1 MDVPPTLQMAVDL
14 IKHNAHMVQSWI
26 TRFIA
31 VNGALASAVGA
42 ILGWG
47 SMQQN
52 EKLVL
57 SVLISICA
65 LAIWSSFAI
74 SGVIQRH
81 LDWNGVYMRRIKEL
95 QPIEAPLFTEKAA
108 KGYSLK
114 STARWMPWIALIP
127 WSILALIMLY
137 KLVS

>member
-1 MDVPPTLQMAVDL
+1 MDVHPTLQMAVDL
-14 IKHNAHMVQSWI
+14 IKHNAHMVQSWV

-42 ILGWG
+42 ILGWS

-57 SVLISICA
+57 FVLISICI
-65 LAIWSSFAI
+65 LAIWASFAI

-95 QPIEAPLFTEKAA
+95 QPIGAPLFTEKAE
-108 KGYSLK
+108 KGSSLEN
-114 STARWMPWIALIP
+114 TARLMPWIVLIP
-127 WSILALIMLY
+127 WTILALILLY
-137 KLVS
+137 KLVW